1 MLSTLHCEF
10 FFRQLALQCV
20 ASYLC
25 SLESGAMVLHSSQ
38 ARISSHRVGLSPK
51 PLPFSQG
58 SQNIQS
64 EVTHQINRQA
74 EEEVSAARS
83 ISKSSKVSLASNL
96 QQYPSRKVTAWT
108 SLDASADQVRF
119 HGSSC
124 SGCLAQFRNNDMCL
138 LSTLS
143 Y

>member
-1 MLSTLHCEF
+1 
-10 FFRQLALQCV
+10 
-20 ASYLC
+20 
-25 SLESGAMVLHSSQ
+25 MVLHSSQ

-74 EEEVSAARS
+74 EEEVSGARS

-96 QQYPSRKVTAWT
+96 AQAASPLMLKVTLT
-108 SLDASADQVRF
+108 ILEIVP
-119 HGSSC
+119 
-124 SGCLAQFRNNDMCL
+124 NL
-138 LSTLS
+138 LEDHCELRRPGWKIR
-143 Y
+143 